1 MMEGDT
7 KLSLQAKKWVQDA
20 LLDSSKRSKKIV
32 RVQAYS
38 LARKPSSRE
47 QFQHARW
54 DGRRIL
60 NFAVRDGHR
69 FLCDL
74 LLEELKVDPNL
85 QDSFDDTTPLHHAAA
100 TGQVEV
106 IELLLNKYFC
116 DIEAKDCGRSTPLC
130 LATLAG
136 RNAALQ
142 KLLDCGASTEAQ
154 CFLGQPIHLLHGVET
169 SLQCRCST
177 RQIPMW

>member
-1 MMEGDT
+1 MTPFDSVQFCCFFFFFDLLFVTGMMEGDT

-32 RVQAYS
+32 RAQAYS

-60 NFAVRDGHR
+60 NLAVRDGHR

-85 QDSFDDTTPLHHAAA
+85 QDSFDGIIIFPL
-100 TGQVEV
+100 
-106 IELLLNKYFC
+106 YF
-116 DIEAKDCGRSTPLC
+116 
-130 LATLAG
+130 
-136 RNAALQ
+136 
-142 KLLDCGASTEAQ
+142 
-154 CFLGQPIHLLHGVET
+154 
-169 SLQCRCST
+169 
-177 RQIPMW
+177 